1 MKLML
6 CLFALRFEYVNN
18 YSRVLLLFFFFFFFF
33 LMPNALAHLVM
44 PAFFQIPDV
53 PEDLI

>member
-1 MKLML
+1 ML
-6 CLFALRFEYVNN
+6 ILVSCYC
-18 YSRVLLLFFFFFFFF
+18 FFCFFFF

-44 PAFFQIPDV
+44 LAFFQIPDV